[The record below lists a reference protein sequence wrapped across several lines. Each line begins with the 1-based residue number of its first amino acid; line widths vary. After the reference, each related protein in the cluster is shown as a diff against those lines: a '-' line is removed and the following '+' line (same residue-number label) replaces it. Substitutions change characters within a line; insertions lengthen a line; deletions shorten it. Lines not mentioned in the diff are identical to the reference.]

1 MEFNSF
7 AACPCSKPRCFVKSE
22 VYLKSLVKLGLSRL
36 SKLLI
41 VFKTPLNLVE
51 LGLPGLPGIEADF

>member
-22 VYLKSLVKLGLSRL
+22 VYLKSLVKLGLTRL
-36 SKLLI
+36 SMLLI
-41 VFKTPLNLVE
+41 VFKSRLNLVE
-51 LGLPGLPGIEADF
+51 LGLPGLPGIKADF

>member
-7 AACPCSKPRCFVKSE
+7 AACPCSKLRCFVKSE

-51 LGLPGLPGIEADF
+51 LWLPGLPGIEADF

>member
-22 VYLKSLVKLGLSRL
+22 VYLKSLVKLGLTKL
-36 SKLLI
+36 SMLLF
-41 VFKTPLNLVE
+41 VFKSPVSLVE
-51 LGLPGLPGIEADF
+51 LGLPGLPGI

>member
-36 SKLLI
+36 SMLLI

-51 LGLPGLPGIEADF
+51 LGLPDLPGIEADF